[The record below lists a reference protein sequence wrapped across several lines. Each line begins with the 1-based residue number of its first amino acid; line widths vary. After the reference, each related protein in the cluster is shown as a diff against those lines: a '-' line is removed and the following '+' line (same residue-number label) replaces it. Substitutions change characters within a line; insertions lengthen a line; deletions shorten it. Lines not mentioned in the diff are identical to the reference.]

1 MLSRTGADLASLA
14 AGDSLAVDGTWNG
27 GTFLLGAYRLWVDG
41 SGRLRVKNGAP
52 TSDTDGT
59 IVGTQT

>member
-1 MLSRTGADLASLA
+1 MAGTGAW
-14 AGDSLAVDGTWNG
+14 DSGPMR
-27 GTFLLGAYRLWVDG
+27 LGAYRLWIDI

-52 TSDTDGT
+52 NSDTDGT